1 MGVCVGGVGGG
12 WGNVGVMGVGV
23 GVGVG
28 NVGIECVSGCVG
40 VIVGVGIGE
49 GGWVGAVIWAFFALP
64 EISSVHLV

>member
-1 MGVCVGGVGGG
+1 
-12 WGNVGVMGVGV
+12 MGVGV